1 MTAERVDDAPFTVG
15 IVGEA
20 APGVYEH
27 VLAAVVASGASAEIW
42 TEANAL
48 ARRASVDAVV
58 FLVGSA
64 PRRLQPIASAL
75 DRDPRTRGVPRV
87 LVVDAATTAA
97 EIAPLG
103 AGALVL
109 AGARREAFMEAF
121 SRVTEQLRARVD
133 AARRARAE
141 SAELGELERTLA
153 DIQGEGA
160 SLSHD
165 ARVLFGVILGYA
177 SNLRD
182 GFAGPITDEQRRHVL
197 SIVEASNDA
206 AALLDRYVAALR
218 RVIPAMSE
226 PPRSLVPRVD
236 VRREHD
242 LGELARGT
250 VALFGGVAAAKG
262 IRLRA
267 DTTGVRAWCD
277 AMQIKQALVNLIA
290 NALKLT
296 PAGGAVDVV
305 ERLTEPAP
313 AGSTARREVELVV
326 VDTGPGIPAEHRAR
340 VFERGV
346 RLDRDRD
353 TPGSGVGLTIV
364 RDVAEMHHGRVRIDE
379 APGGGGASIALV
391 FPVNLRTRSGESR
404 AVAAAASASPSPSG
418 EGSDDASSQRSSP
431 PSSPRRRELRDFE

>member
-1 MTAERVDDAPFTVG
+1 MTAERANDAPFTVG

-20 APGVYEH
+20 PPGVYEH
-27 VLAAVVASGASAEIW
+27 VLAAVVATGASADVW
-42 TEANAL
+42 TEASAL
-48 ARRASVDAVV
+48 SKRAAVDAVV
-58 FLVGSA
+58 FLVGGA
-64 PRRLQPIASAL
+64 PRRLHPIASAL

-87 LVVDAATTAA
+87 HVVDAAATAA
-97 EIAPLG
+97 ELAPLG
-103 AGALVL
+103 PGMLVL
-109 AGARREAFMEAF
+109 ASARREVFMTAF
-121 SRVTEQLRARVD
+121 SRVAEQIRANAD
-133 AARRARAE
+133 AARRARSE
-141 SAELGELERTLA
+141 SAELGELERMLA

-177 SNLRD
+177 SNMRD

-197 SIVEASNDA
+197 NIVEASHDA

-218 RVIPAMSE
+218 RVVPATSE

-242 LGELARGT
+242 VGELARGT

-267 DTTGVRAWCD
+267 ETIGVRAWCD

-296 PAGGAVDVV
+296 PAGGSVDVV
-305 ERLTEPAP
+305 ERISASPLVA
-313 AGSTARREVELVV
+313 ARREVELVV
-326 VDTGPGIPAEHRAR
+326 VDTGPGIPPEHRAR

-346 RLDRDRD
+346 RLERDRD

-364 RDVAEMHHGRVRIDE
+364 RDVAEMHHGRVRVDE
-379 APGGGGASIALV
+379 TPGGGASIALV

-404 AVAAAASASPSPSG
+404 AVSPPTSADGAPDDPASP
-418 EGSDDASSQRSSP
+418 RSSP